1 MSNKVMAPPN
11 GRQRRLLYY
20 LLIVAII
27 ALSWIGLL
35 DQLSTDYVDG
45 ALVDAGVAFGLAR
58 GFNALFSMAQSLTI
72 TLGVGAGIDLSV
84 GELLDPVNDLVED
97 FSHIMKLSIGSL
109 ALQKVLLLIVSDWV
123 FKLAVTLA
131 GVAALVT
138 IWLRRA
144 AALALTLKAFWTLVF
159 LRFVLVAIVLLNGAV
174 DRVFLDR
181 LVEQDV
187 SQLDAL
193 PYNLEEVSGDLSPAD
208 RAAYEDQVA
217 ELDSEIAQLET
228 RIREAEGLI
237 VQLES
242 DVASLQQQRG
252 AVQQE
257 LGLVER
263 FNYFSENEQLSAIN
277 ERLAL
282 ASERLRSEEDR
293 LDDLQTERETLL
305 ADRQLIE
312 STLSGNEQGFLGIM
326 SSGVSGALDRI
337 KRLGEI
343 LNPSQLLNS
352 FESAVDTIIRLMAV
366 FLFKTVALPLLF
378 LYLLTRF
385 FNRVWNTDFGWQL
398 RPSQSRKAERPPQG

>member
-1 MSNKVMAPPN
+1 MSNKVVAPPN
-11 GRQRRLLYY
+11 VRQRRLLYY

-138 IWLRRA
+138 LWLRRA
-144 AALALTLKAFWTLVF
+144 AAVALALKAFWTLVF

-242 DVASLQQQRG
+242 DVASLRQQRG

-385 FNRVWNTDFGWQL
+385 FNRVWNTDFGWQW
-398 RPSQSRKAERPPQG
+398 RPSQSRQTKRPPQG